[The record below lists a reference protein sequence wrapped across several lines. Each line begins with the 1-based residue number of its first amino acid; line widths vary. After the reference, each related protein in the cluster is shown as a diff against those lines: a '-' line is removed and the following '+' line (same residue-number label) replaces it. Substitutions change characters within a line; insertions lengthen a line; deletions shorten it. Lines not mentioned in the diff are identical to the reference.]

1 MSAAKII
8 ALEALVTAL
17 TARVDALEK
26 TLAASAAAS
35 ASVSA
40 ATEVT
45 ATPTPNEVKEVKEK
59 TPRGKTGY
67 NLFFEHVKNEMQKAN
82 PETKFKLTDYVAE
95 VKQRKDSGGYNEAHW
110 KAEAAKINTAA

>member
-35 ASVSA
+35 ASASA
-40 ATEVT
+40 SASAT
-45 ATPTPNEVKEVKEK
+45 NETTTTKTKVVKEK

-95 VKQRKDSGGYNEAHW
+95 VKQRKENGGYDEARW
-110 KAEAAKINTAA
+110 KEEAAKINTAA

>member
-26 TLAASAAAS
+26 TLAASASAS
-35 ASVSA
+35 AS
-40 ATEVT
+40 ATNET
-45 ATPTPNEVKEVKEK
+45 ATTKTKVVKEK

-67 NLFFEHVKNEMQKAN
+67 NLFFEHVKNEMQKNN

-95 VKQRKDSGGYNEAHW
+95 VKQRKENGGYDEARW
-110 KAEAAKINTAA
+110 KEEAAKINTAA

>member
-1 MSAAKII
+1 MSAAKIT

-26 TLAASAAAS
+26 TLAASASAA
-35 ASVSA
+35 AA
-40 ATEVT
+40 TATEVT

-59 TPRGKTGY
+59 TPRGKTGWS
-67 NLFFEHVKNEMQKAN
+67 LFFKHVSEEMKKAN
-82 PETKFKLTDYVAE
+82 PDTKFKLADFVAE
-95 VKQRKDSGGYNEAHW
+95 AKQRKDSGGYNEAHW

>member
-26 TLAASAAAS
+26 TLAASASAS
-35 ASVSA
+35 ASASA
-40 ATEVT
+40 T
-45 ATPTPNEVKEVKEK
+45 NETTTTKTKVVKEK

-95 VKQRKDSGGYNEAHW
+95 VKQRKENGGYDEARW
-110 KAEAAKINTAA
+110 KEEAAKINTAA